1 MDYRIQKILT
11 LLLVI
16 SSTLMI
22 TSCQKDV
29 IGDEQVI
36 DVITTEPTT
45 TTTLTTGVSG
55 MVTDENG
62 TPMEDVTISYSRV
75 NYKTDEN
82 GYFKI
87 NNIKAGKEGGIL
99 ALSENG
105 YFDNYKFFIPELNT
119 LSFLRIRMISKGTP
133 QDFAR
138 STGGVIQVENGGSIE
153 FPADGVR
160 YESGDPYNEDVVQ
173 VYTHWYNPEDPYI
186 NQSMPG
192 DLRGLSSLGQL
203 VQLETYGMMAVE
215 ITDGNGVPLN
225 LNENTFAT
233 IRFPLPQGT
242 REYAPARIKTWS
254 LNEST
259 VYWEEENIAE
269 LNGNEYVAQVSHFS
283 FWNCDVPYPLVN
295 ISGKLVNE
303 DGQALSYYNICIN
316 ALDRGIT
323 GYGWSD
329 NLGGFRGKVPK
340 NEPLQLVIKDECG
353 NVILEQNIGP
363 FNNDVTLGEVVIET
377 QAQLII
383 TGQLVCNGTP
393 ITEGYAKI
401 CISESDCYIAPV
413 DEEGF
418 FEQSIINC
426 IDVAFLTVQGF
437 DTENFKSSDVV
448 EVEPN
453 SSTIAVGIV
462 QVCDELD
469 EFIIFKIDDSNEVLI
484 TDPSAFVFDDRLDI
498 RGSLDSLRAMF
509 EMNTSGDLVV
519 LLDCFLADGSELYS
533 AECLS
538 FSECDIDFN
547 FTTTGN
553 VGDLVEGT
561 FMGEDTD
568 GKMVMGSFKIIIEPN
583 NAPLMCNVEVTA
595 ADCNGNAGSISLE
608 IDGGTPPFDIS
619 INGNVVEVVNDPFYE
634 FTGLAG
640 GEVVTYSVTDANDKS
655 CLGEVRIP
663 SNEEISCD
671 VIVLN
676 ATCIGNDGSIESVLN
691 NNPGGDYEFSW
702 SNGATGSV
710 IDGLSPGLYEYT
722 ITDIST
728 GCSVECEAELGSDE
742 NLQVF
747 LSPQDSILCDLSN
760 GIINVIAQGGVPPF
774 TYMWEDGSDDQER
787 TGLPGG
793 TYSVTVTDAN
803 GCTGETMQEIE
814 FLEGN
819 INPIVV
825 STISG
830 CDVDELPF
838 GLFTVEFVQGGTAP
852 YTYSWSNGST
862 GAETDVEFQDQVT
875 LTVTDANGCVADRD
889 LTYLPQDHRAISGIV
904 WEDGESNATGSNLN
918 VYDFQDRLLG
928 NIEVRLYRED
938 NPNNP
943 IATVFT
949 NQFGVYRFIDVEE
962 GNYFVEII
970 IPPNSDYFFVE
981 RNVGMD
987 DIIDSE
993 FRENGTSEIIETD
1006 GCLGIT
1012 NLSAGL
1018 SN

>member
-1 MDYRIQKILT
+1 
-11 LLLVI
+11 
-16 SSTLMI
+16 MI
-22 TSCQKDV
+22 TSCQKDI

-36 DVITTEPTT
+36 DVITTEPSTT
-45 TTTLTTGVSG
+45 ITLSTGVSG

-62 TPMEDVTISYSRV
+62 TPMEDVSITYSRV

-87 NNIKAGKEGGIL
+87 DNVKAGTEGGIL
-99 ALSENG
+99 VLSENG
-105 YFDNYKFFIPELNT
+105 YFDNYKFFIPELNS
-119 LSFLRIRMISKGTP
+119 LSFLRIRMINKGTP
-133 QDFAR
+133 QEFAR

-160 YESGDPYNEDVVQ
+160 YESGDPYNGDVVQ

-242 REYAPARIKTWS
+242 REYAPETIKTWS

-259 VYWEEENIAE
+259 VYWEDENIAE
-269 LNGNEYVAQVSHFS
+269 LNGDEYVAQVSHFS

-363 FNNDVTLGEVVIET
+363 FDNDVTLGEVVIES
-377 QAQLII
+377 QAQVTI
-383 TGQLVCNGTP
+383 TGQLICNGTP
-393 ITEGYAKI
+393 ITEGYVKI

-437 DTENFKSSDVV
+437 DTENSKSSDIITID
-448 EVEPN
+448 PN
-453 SSTIAVGIV
+453 DSQISVGTL
-462 QVCDELD
+462 QVCNELD
-469 EFIIFKIDDSNEVLI
+469 EFIIFKIDGSAEVLI
-484 TDPSAFVFDDRLDI
+484 RDPSAFVFDDRLDI
-498 RGSLDSLRAMF
+498 IGSLDSLRAMF
-509 EMNTSGDLVV
+509 KMNTSGDLVV
-519 LLDCFLADGSELYS
+519 LLDCFIADGNETYS
-533 AECLS
+533 AECLT
-538 FSECDIDFN
+538 FNGCDIDFN

-561 FMGEDTD
+561 FMGEDAD

-583 NAPLMCNVEVTA
+583 NFPLMCNAEVTA
-595 ADCNGNAGSISLE
+595 ADCNGNPGSLSIE
-608 IDGGTPPFDIS
+608 IDGGTPPFEIS
-619 INGNVVEVVNDPFYE
+619 IVDATGATEE
-634 FTGLAG
+634 FTNDSVFEVTGLGG
-640 GEVVTYSVTDANDKS
+640 GEVVTYSVTDANDNS
-655 CLGEVRIP
+655 CLGEVLIP
-663 SNEEISCD
+663 GNQEISCD
-671 VIVLN
+671 VIITNPSCV
-676 ATCIGNDGSIESVLN
+676 GNDGAVIGNSG
-691 NNPGGDYEFSW
+691 PGGSYNYEW
-702 SNGATGSV
+702 NTGV
-710 IDGLSPGLYEYT
+710 FGPEINELSAGVYTYT
-722 ITDIST
+722 ITDSAT
-728 GCSVECEAELGSDE
+728 GCTTECEVELVADE
-742 NLQVF
+742 MLQVF

-760 GIINVIAQGGVPPF
+760 SIINVIAQGGVPPF

-787 TGLPGG
+787 TGLPSG

-803 GCTGETMQEIE
+803 GCTGETTQLIE

-825 STISG
+825 SNISG

-889 LTYLPQDHRAISGIV
+889 YTYMPLDHRAISGIV
-904 WEDGESNATGSNLN
+904 WEDGETNPVGSNLN
-918 VYDFQDRLLG
+918 VYDFQDRLLSD
-928 NIEVRLYRED
+928 IEVRLYRED
-938 NPNNP
+938 NPNDP
-943 IATVFT
+943 IASVFT
-949 NQFGVYRFIDVEE
+949 NEFGVYRFVDVEE
-962 GNYFVEII
+962 GNYFVEVI
-970 IPPNSDYFFVE
+970 IPPNTDYFFVE
-981 RNVGMD
+981 QNVGMN
-987 DIIDSE
+987 DIVDSE

-1012 NLSAGL
+1012 NLNAGL